1 MDLISV
7 IVPVYNVEKYL
18 RKCIDSILSQ
28 TYTNLE
34 IILVDDGSVDNSD
47 KICDEYKEKDSRI
60 VVIHKENGGASSAR
74 NVGLDMAHGEYIGFI
89 DSDDYIDSDMYEELY
104 KNMQDNNADLSICGI
119 LNLYQGIEPKR
130 NIPDKKVMLAA
141 GAIKLMLTGLTVSP
155 CNKLFKRKLFKDIRY
170 PTGKTA
176 EDAFIL
182 IEILLKCD
190 IVAFTSEEKYY
201 YVHRGNSITTR
212 KYHKSDDDVI
222 EAWEKNYKL
231 ISENCPELASYAI
244 SRVCWAYLYVLDKV
258 VYADMEKECYRTNEI
273 IKFIKNHIR
282 DILNAEIF
290 SIKKKVMVLF
300 LYVSLHLYKRCI
312 KYSLNVKRKVF
323 KQR

>member
-34 IILVDDGSVDNSD
+34 IILVDDGSVDNSGR
-47 KICDEYKEKDSRI
+47 ICDEYKEKDSRI
-60 VVIHKENGGASSAR
+60 VVIHKENGGLSSAR
-74 NVGLDMAHGEYIGFI
+74 NAGLDMAHGEYIGFI
-89 DSDDYIDSDMYEELY
+89 DSDDYIGSDMYEELY

-119 LNLYQGIEPKR
+119 LDLYQGIESKR
-130 NIPDKKVMLAA
+130 NTPDTKVMLTAE
-141 GAIKLMLTGLTVSP
+141 AIKLMLLTRLTVSF
-155 CNKLFKRKLFKDIRY
+155 CNKLFKRELFKDTRF
-170 PTGKTA
+170 PTGKIV
-176 EDAFIL
+176 EDAFL
-182 IEILLKCD
+182 ITEILLKCD
-190 IVAFTSEEKYY
+190 IVAFSSEEKYY
-201 YVHRGNSITTR
+201 YVHRENSITTR

-231 ISENCPELASYAI
+231 ILENCPELESYAI
-244 SRVCWAYLYVLDKV
+244 NRVCWAYLYVLDKI
-258 VYADMEKECYRTNEI
+258 VYADMEKECYRTKEI
-273 IKFIKNHIR
+273 IKFIKDHIK

-300 LYVSLHLYKRCI
+300 LFVSLHLYKCCI

-323 KQR
+323 N

>member
-34 IILVDDGSVDNSD
+34 IILVDDGSVDNSGR
-47 KICDEYKEKDSRI
+47 ICDEYKEKDSRI
-60 VVIHKENGGASSAR
+60 VVIHKENGGLSSAR
-74 NVGLDMAHGEYIGFI
+74 NAGIDMAHGEYIGFI

-119 LNLYQGIEPKR
+119 LNLYQGIESKR
-130 NIPDKKVMLAA
+130 NTPDKKVMLAA
-141 GAIKLMLTGLTVSP
+141 EAIKLMLTGLTVSS
-155 CNKLFKRKLFKDIRY
+155 CNKLLKRKLFKDTRY
-170 PTGKTA
+170 PIGKTA
-176 EDAFIL
+176 EDAFVL

-231 ISENCPELASYAI
+231 ISENCPELESYAI

-258 VYADMEKECYRTNEI
+258 VYADMEKEYYRTKEI
-273 IKFIKNHIR
+273 IKFIKNHIK

-290 SIKKKVMVLF
+290 SIKKKTMVLF

-323 KQR
+323 N